1 MSDNIQPSN
10 PPASTICTIQAIV
23 ANPSRYKDRKIRF
36 LGWYD
41 PFVDFPD
48 LSVDTYDIPSS
59 IVTLAHSG
67 QRVQVD
73 VSILVDDLRFNLG
86 EWMNVIGYL
95 EKDDEEWMVKGIMVW
110 PVTPG
115 FNLIHYENTVNSR
128 METTI

>member
-23 ANPSRYKDRKIRF
+23 KDPSRYKDRKLRF

-41 PFVDFPD
+41 LFVDLVDF
-48 LSVDTYDIPSS
+48 SVDTYDIHRS
-59 IVTLAHSG
+59 IVTLVHSG

-95 EKDDEEWMVKGIMVW
+95 EKDDGEWMVKGIMVW
-110 PVTPG
+110 PVSPG
-115 FNLIHYENTVNSR
+115 FNLTHYENTVNSR